1 MKQLLKRLPFIVLI
15 VLELAVGIMLF
26 VEPEL
31 FTHIVIM
38 LFGCALIGAGILQ
51 LINYLRGIKK
61 SESYAFTLTI
71 SVVLMLIGLLITCFA
86 GMLYKLLAFPVIIY
100 GIMLAI
106 FGIYKI
112 GFFFDMKIAD
122 TPLTMMVII
131 NGIIT
136 VICGAVITCKPLD
149 VLDILWRAAG
159 IAHIVM
165 AVADC
170 VALFLKPRADKK
182 PAVVIEADKQE

>member
-86 GMLYKLLAFPVIIY
+86 GML
-100 GIMLAI
+100 
-106 FGIYKI
+106 
-112 GFFFDMKIAD
+112 D